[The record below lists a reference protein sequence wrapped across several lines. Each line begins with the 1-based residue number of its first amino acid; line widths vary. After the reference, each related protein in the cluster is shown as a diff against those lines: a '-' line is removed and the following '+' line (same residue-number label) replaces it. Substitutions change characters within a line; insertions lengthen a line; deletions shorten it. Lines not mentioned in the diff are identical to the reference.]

1 MVDAGQIYDIII
13 IDAGQLG
20 GDIMIKLATAF
31 SGIGAIEQALERLNI
46 DYELEFACDNGDI
59 EIDVDYDKELK
70 KIRRMKTIQGKR
82 EYVDNLYMTNSRKHN
97 FVKDAYLAN
106 YSVKD
111 NNFFYDVKLLDG
123 NDFKNKIDLFVGGSP
138 CQSFSIAGARGG
150 FEDARGTLFY
160 EYARLVKEIQPK
172 VFIYENVYGVL
183 THDKGNTWKVMQNIF
198 DELGYYYKWEILNAK
213 DYGIPQGRRRL
224 YVVGFKD
231 KKEFDKFEFPK
242 PQKLKYTMQD
252 FLVEN
257 VKEGNLVNKNGKLVI
272 TEKVGEE
279 PEEKY
284 YLSEKL
290 RKYVLCPGTKNFMHH
305 DAEIDLPIARALLS
319 TQGNTHRASVNNY
332 VTTNGKIRALTVRE
346 TYRLMGFPDS
356 FKIVVSKAQALKQ
369 SGNSIVVDVLI
380 AILKNIECIGGKNG
394 KN

>member
-1 MVDAGQIYDIII
+1 
-13 IDAGQLG
+13 
-20 GDIMIKLATAF
+20 MIRLATAF

-59 EIDVDYDKELK
+59 EIDVDYEQEINIIRKMNSIKDKK
-70 KIRRMKTIQGKR
+70 
-82 EYVDNLYMTNSRKHN
+82 EYVDDLYLTKSRRHN

-106 YSVKD
+106 YKVKD
-111 NNFFYDVKLLDG
+111 DNFFYDVKLLDG
-123 NDFKNKIDLFVGGSP
+123 TDFKNKIDLFVGGSP

-198 DELGYYYKWEILNAK
+198 DELGYHYKWQILNAK

-224 YVVGFKD
+224 YVVGFKN
-231 KKEFDKFEFPK
+231 KKAFDKFEFPK

-257 VKEGNLVNKNGKLVI
+257 TKEGNLVNKNGKLII
-272 TEKVGEE
+272 TEKGGEE

-290 RKYVLCPGTKNFMHH
+290 KKYVLCPGTKNFMHH
-305 DAEIDLPIARALLS
+305 NAEIDLPIARALLS
-319 TQGNTHRASVNNY
+319 TQGNSHRASVNNY
-332 VTTNGKIRALTVRE
+332 VTTNGRIRALTVRE

-380 AILKNIECIGGKNG
+380 AIIKNIEFIGGTNG